1 VNDVVPLFATLSTG
15 TRTFAEVLPAAPN
28 PGKPSPWSPKDTAAD
43 EATLRAAIEKAK
55 REAIEQG
62 RAEGLRETESLR
74 TRLKQLVA
82 ELEKS
87 REIRAE
93 RYADAIAEAA
103 VTAIEAWVSAYDRV
117 ALFQPIVRG
126 WITAGG
132 DATAAI
138 ARVNPADTAAMKTA
152 IGDAPIRV
160 EGDPKMKAGDVELRG
175 EALDTTHIWHD
186 RLRELRDAIATAI
199 ETEPG
204 LPEDEVRGQR

>member
-1 VNDVVPLFATLSTG
+1 MTDVVPLFAALSTG
-15 TRTFAEVLPAAPN
+15 TRTFAEALPAAAN
-28 PGKPSPWSPKDTAAD
+28 PAKPSPWSPKADTSAAD
-43 EATLRAAIEKAK
+43 EATARAAIETAK
-55 REAIEQG
+55 REAAEHG

-74 TRLKQLVA
+74 AKLKQLVA

-103 VTAIEAWVSAYDRV
+103 VTAIEAWVSSYDRV

-160 EGDPKMKAGDVELRG
+160 EGDPKMKPGDVELRG

-199 ETEPG
+199 ETDPA
-204 LPEDEVRGQR
+204 

>member
-1 VNDVVPLFATLSTG
+1 MSDVVPLFAALSTG
-15 TRTFAEVLPAAPN
+15 TRAFAEALPAAAN
-28 PGKPSPWSPKDTAAD
+28 PAKPSPWSPKTDTSAAD
-43 EATLRAAIEKAK
+43 LAAQRAALEQAK
-55 REAIEQG
+55 RDAVEQG
-62 RAEGLRETESLR
+62 RAEGMRETESLR
-74 TRLKQLVA
+74 TKLKQLVA

-93 RYADAIAEAA
+93 RYADVIAEAA
-103 VTAIEAWVSAYDRV
+103 VTAIEAWVGSYDRV

-152 IGDAPIRV
+152 IGDAPVRV
-160 EGDPKMKAGDVELRG
+160 EGDPKMKSGDVELRG
-175 EALDTTHIWHD
+175 EALDTTHVWHD

-199 ETEPG
+199 ETEPA
-204 LPEDEVRGQR
+204 